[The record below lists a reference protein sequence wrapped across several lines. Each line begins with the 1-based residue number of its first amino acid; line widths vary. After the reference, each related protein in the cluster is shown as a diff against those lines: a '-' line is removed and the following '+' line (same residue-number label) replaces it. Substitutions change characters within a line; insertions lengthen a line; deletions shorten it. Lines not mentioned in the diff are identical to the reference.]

1 MIGFNM
7 ESLNNFFKNVYNS
20 AHFTEDTPKAYA
32 TGLHNKVL
40 GNKIIKHQ
48 NCHSINYVEFNI
60 TTRCPIDNII
70 VNEKGNIISSA
81 REFSSLVVAAYHKLF
96 PNENV
101 EDELLR
107 RAAED
112 YFARKNH

>member
-1 MIGFNM
+1 MREFNM
-7 ESLNNFFKNVYNS
+7 ETLNNIFKNVYNS
-20 AHFTEDTPKAYA
+20 VHFTEDNPKAYA

-40 GNKIIKHQ
+40 GSRIIKHQ

-60 TTRCPIDNII
+60 ARCPIDTII

-81 REFSSLVVAAYHKLF
+81 RDFSNLVIAAYHELF

-101 EDELLR
+101 EDEVLR

>member
-1 MIGFNM
+1 M
-7 ESLNNFFKNVYNS
+7 ETLNNFFKNVYNS
-20 AHFTEDTPKAYA
+20 AHFTEDTPRAYA

-40 GNKIIKHQ
+40 GNKILKHQ
-48 NCHSINYVEFNI
+48 NHHNIDYVEFNI
-60 TTRCPIDNII
+60 ARAPIDNIL
-70 VNEKGNIISSA
+70 VNEKGDAINNA
-81 REFSSLVVAAYHKLF
+81 MDFSKLVIVAYHELF
-96 PNENV
+96 PNENI

>member
-1 MIGFNM
+1 M
-7 ESLNNFFKNVYNS
+7 YNS
-20 AHFTEDTPKAYA
+20 AHFTEDTPRAYA

-40 GNKIIKHQ
+40 GNKIVKHQ
-48 NCHSINYVEFNI
+48 NHHNINYVEFNI
-60 TTRCPIDNII
+60 ARAPIDNII
-70 VNEKGNIISSA
+70 VNEKGDAINNA
-81 REFSSLVVAAYHKLF
+81 RYFSNLVIAAYHELF

-101 EDELLR
+101 EDEQLR